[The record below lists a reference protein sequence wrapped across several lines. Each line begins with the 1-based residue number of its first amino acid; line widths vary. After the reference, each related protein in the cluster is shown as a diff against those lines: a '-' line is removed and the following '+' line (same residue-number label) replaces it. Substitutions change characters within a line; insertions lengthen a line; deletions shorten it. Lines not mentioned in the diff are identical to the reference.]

1 MVNVVDEVLGK
12 LSKSWTDD
20 QWADYFEYEAAFDF
34 KRQQTQF
41 AHLVRS
47 TRQSQDLSQR
57 KLAKMANIQQRELS
71 KIETAQGNPTAQTR
85 FRLLTALGLE
95 ETYTVTPRAAI
106 QTTGGKTRAKK
117 AQTQSIIA

>member
-1 MVNVVDEVLGK
+1 MSIVEEVFGK
-12 LSKSWTDD
+12 LSKSWTDE
-20 QWADYFEYEAAFDF
+20 QWADYFEYKAAIDF

-41 AHLVRS
+41 GALVRS
-47 TRQSQDLSQR
+47 NRESAGLSQR

-95 ETYTVTPRAAI
+95 ETYTVTPREAT
-106 QTTGGKTRAKK
+106 QTAGGKTRAKK

>member
-1 MVNVVDEVLGK
+1 MLSVVEEVFAK
-12 LSKSWTDD
+12 LSKSWTDE

-41 AHLVRS
+41 AQLIRS

-95 ETYTVTPRAAI
+95 ETYTVTPREAA
-106 QTTGGKTRAKK
+106 QTTGGKTRAKN
-117 AQTQSIIA
+117 AQTHSIIA

>member
-1 MVNVVDEVLGK
+1 MTIVEEVFGK
-12 LSKSWTDD
+12 LSKSWTDE
-20 QWADYFEYEAAFDF
+20 QWADYFEYEAAFEF

-41 AHLVRS
+41 AQMVRS
-47 TRQSQDLSQR
+47 IRLSQDLSQR

-106 QTTGGKTRAKK
+106 QTPGGKIRAKK
-117 AQTQSIIA
+117 AHTQSIIA

>member
-1 MVNVVDEVLGK
+1 MSIVEEVFGELR
-12 LSKSWTDD
+12 KSWTDE
-20 QWADYFEYEAAFDF
+20 QWADYFEYKAAIDF

-41 AHLVRS
+41 GALVRS
-47 TRQSQDLSQR
+47 NRESAGLSQR

-71 KIETAQGNPTAQTR
+71 KIETSQGNPTAQTR

-95 ETYTVTPRAAI
+95 ETYTVTPSAAI